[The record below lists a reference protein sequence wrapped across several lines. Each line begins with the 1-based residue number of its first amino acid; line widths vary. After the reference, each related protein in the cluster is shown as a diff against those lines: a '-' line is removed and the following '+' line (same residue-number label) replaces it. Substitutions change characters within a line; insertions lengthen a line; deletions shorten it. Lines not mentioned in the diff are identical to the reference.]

1 MRMTTY
7 ALVAA
12 AVFAS
17 PSAFAADLARPMP
30 VKGVPYAPYVPAAY
44 DWSGFYGGLNV
55 GYGWSSG
62 SGTITMGAAGS
73 GPYSASG
80 NGILGGV
87 QLGYNWQTGSL
98 VFGVEADFQATG
110 GKGDVNGSAGATTF
124 TGSAKTPWFGTARGR
139 IGYAFDR
146 WMVYATGGA
155 VYGKG
160 TLDGTVSTTGPFS
173 ASSTY
178 WTYTVG
184 GGAEFALWGNWT
196 AKLEYLYAGSPSS
209 APVPPGTTA
218 LSGSGRTHV
227 LRTGLNYR
235 F

>member
-1 MRMTTY
+1 MRMTSY

-12 AVFAS
+12 AVLAS
-17 PSAFAADLARPMP
+17 PCAFAADLARPMP

-62 SGTITMGAAGS
+62 SGTITMGPVS

-87 QLGYNWQTGSL
+87 QLGYNWQSGAF
-98 VFGVEADFQATG
+98 VFGVETDFQASG
-110 GKGDVNGSAGATTF
+110 GKGDVNGNAGPIGI
-124 TGSAKTPWFGTARGR
+124 TGSAKTPWFGTIRGR

-146 WMVYATGGA
+146 WMVYATGGG
-155 VYGKG
+155 VYGKA
-160 TLDGTVSTTGPFS
+160 TLDGTVSTTGAFS
-173 ASSTY
+173 SSSTY
-178 WTYTVG
+178 WTYVVG

-196 AKLEYLYAGSPSS
+196 AKLEYLYAGPPNST
-209 APVPPGTTA
+209 PVPPGTTA
-218 LSGSGRTHV
+218 LSGNGRTHV
-227 LRTGLNYR
+227 VRTGLNYR

>member
-30 VKGVPYAPYVPAAY
+30 VKAVPYAPYVPAAY

-62 SGTITMGAAGS
+62 SGTLSMGPVA
-73 GPYSASG
+73 GPYSGSG

-87 QLGYNWQTGSL
+87 QLGYNWQSGAF
-98 VFGVEADFQATG
+98 VFGVETDFQASG
-110 GKGDVNGSAGATTF
+110 GKGDVTGTAGPIAI
-124 TGSAKTPWFGTARGR
+124 TGSAKTPWFGTIRGR

-146 WMVYATGGA
+146 WMLYATGGG
-155 VYGKG
+155 VYGKA
-160 TLDGTVSTTGPFS
+160 TLDGTVSTTGAFS
-173 ASSTY
+173 SSTTY
-178 WTYTVG
+178 WTYVVG

-196 AKLEYLYAGSPSS
+196 GKLEYLYAGSPDST
-209 APVPPGTTA
+209 PVPPGTTA

-227 LRTGLNYR
+227 VRTGLNYR